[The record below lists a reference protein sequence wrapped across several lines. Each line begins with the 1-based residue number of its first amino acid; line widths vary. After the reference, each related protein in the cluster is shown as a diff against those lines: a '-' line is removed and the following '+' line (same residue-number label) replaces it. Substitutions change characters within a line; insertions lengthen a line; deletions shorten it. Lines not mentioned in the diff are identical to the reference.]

1 VNRWLRRTLILA
13 VVVLAGVV
21 LRYTVFVPDPVPV
34 TVFRAATGLVED
46 TVTNSKVG
54 TVETRKRAELSPEI
68 GGRVLEL
75 TVREGDTVE
84 AGQLLMRIADEDY
97 RAQVEVGRRA
107 LESARATEREACLSR
122 DQAERE
128 YARYLKLREDEI
140 VSQELLDQLSNR
152 RDTTVAQCEAMR
164 AEVRKAE
171 SAVRIAEVNLG
182 KTRLLAP
189 FGGVVTEVS
198 TEVGEWITPSPPGV
212 PIPPIIALLDPRTI
226 YVTIPLDEADLGK
239 VHPGLPVRV
248 SFDAYPDRSFA
259 GRLTRVAPFVR
270 DEIDQNRT
278 FDVEV
283 ELDDVKFT
291 RTLLPGTSADAEII
305 LAAHDDVL
313 RIPSYALMEG
323 GRVLVVEGDILVAR
337 EIETGL
343 RNWQFSEV
351 VRGLDPGDAV
361 VVSLDRAEVV
371 EGATAEIV
379 GETLK

>member
-1 VNRWLRRTLILA
+1 VKRWLRRILIL
-13 VVVLAGVV
+13 VVVVAAGFAV
-21 LRYTVFVPDPVPV
+21 RYTVLAPDPVPV
-34 TVFRAATGLVED
+34 TVFRAAKGLVED
-46 TVTNSKVG
+46 AVTNSKVG
-54 TVETRKRAELSPEI
+54 TVETRKRAEISPEI
-68 GGRVLEL
+68 GGRVREL
-75 TVREGDTVE
+75 TVREGETVE
-84 AGQLLMRIADEDY
+84 AGQLLMQIADDDY
-97 RAQVEVGRRA
+97 RAQVELSRRA

-128 YARYLKLREDEI
+128 LARYLKLRQEDI
-140 VSQELLDQLSNR
+140 VSQELLDQVSNR
-152 RDTTVAQCEAMR
+152 RDTAVAQCEAMR
-164 AEVRKAE
+164 AEVKKAE
-171 SAVRIAEVNLG
+171 SALRIAEVNLER
-182 KTRLLAP
+182 TRLTAP
-189 FGGVVTEVS
+189 FHGVVSEVS

-212 PIPPIIALLDPRTI
+212 PIPPIIELLDPDSI
-226 YVTIPLDEADLGK
+226 YVEIPLDEADLGRI
-239 VHPGLPVRV
+239 HPGLPVRV

-283 ELDDVKFT
+283 ELDDLEFA
-291 RTLLPGTSADAEII
+291 RTLLPGASADAEVI
-305 LAAHDDVL
+305 LAARDDVL

-323 GRVLVVEGDILVAR
+323 GRVLVVEGDTLVAR

-351 VRGLDPGDAV
+351 VRGLAAGDAV

-371 EGATAEIV
+371 EGATVEIV